1 MTHWPDTR
9 LCTLLDIEHP
19 IIQAP
24 MAGATTPEMAS
35 VVSNAGGLGS
45 LGCAIMKPEAVLS
58 SVSKTRNLSN
68 RALNLNFF
76 CHESPVLNAGLSVA
90 AQERLQPWFDDMNIE
105 HMPDAIEGH
114 FPFDAEMCQIVI
126 EASPKV
132 VSFHFGLP
140 DTKLVKRIKDA
151 GIKVLS
157 SATSVAEAQWLQT
170 HGADAVIAQG
180 YEAGGHNGWFL
191 PRAGGE
197 VAGTMALVPRIVDAV
212 DCPVIAAGGIGSGQQ
227 MAAALALG
235 AEGVWCGSIW
245 LTVAE
250 AATSNPQKERMFE
263 AGSSDTV
270 RSKSFTGKPVRMLRN
285 KWTDAWDSAD
295 NPDPLGAPMQGML
308 TSEAT
313 TRMRQYPSKSQDIT
327 FSPVGQIV
335 GTMNETISARDLVME
350 LVTGYLDSAERLTS
364 LLPKS

>member
-170 HGADAVIAQG
+170 HGADAVICTARQHP
-180 YEAGGHNGWFL
+180 AGCEHQ
-191 PRAGGE
+191 A
-197 VAGTMALVPRIVDAV
+197 D
-212 DCPVIAAGGIGSGQQ
+212 GQRR
-227 MAAALALG
+227 
-235 AEGVWCGSIW
+235 E
-245 LTVAE
+245 
-250 AATSNPQKERMFE
+250 ATSDKRDPARIGCAVHDASDHTRNHAGRPADAHQGDDRTAQPSGLPAEQLDKQHVRPRCSLRDGIHGAQLLAGHVVSRVDQE
-263 AGSSDTV
+263 A
-270 RSKSFTGKPVRMLRN
+270 MH
-285 KWTDAWDSAD
+285 
-295 NPDPLGAPMQGML
+295 
-308 TSEAT
+308 
-313 TRMRQYPSKSQDIT
+313 
-327 FSPVGQIV
+327 VGQ
-335 GTMNETISARDLVME
+335 R
-350 LVTGYLDSAERLTS
+350 
-364 LLPKS
+364 